1 VRLPHTF
8 AERRPRQLSG
18 GQRQRVVIA
27 RALALEPAVLVADE
41 PVSALDLSVQA
52 AILDLLATLRADR
65 KLTYLVI
72 SHDLAVI
79 NQLCTDVVVMRD
91 GAIVER
97 GRTQDVFTN
106 PRHAY
111 TRALVDAIPSHS
123 ARKRAPL

>member
-1 VRLPHTF
+1 VRLPRDF
-8 AERRPRQLSG
+8 AQRRPYQLSG

-27 RALALEPAVLVADE
+27 RALALDPEVLVADE

-52 AILDLLATLRADR
+52 TILDLLASLRAERD
-65 KLTYLVI
+65 LSYLVI

-79 NQLCTDVVVMRD
+79 KQLCTEVVVMRD

-97 GRTQDVFTN
+97 GTADQIFAS
-106 PRHAY
+106 PQHAY
-111 TRALVDAIPSHS
+111 TRQLVDAIPSYY